1 MLISSLNDLWTNIL
15 MVSPNTTT
23 LFFMLA
29 CTCLPI
35 MHPTRLGHLTSEF
48 FAINFHRP
56 CQKKISPWPYDTLK
70 KHIDFKPLFSKIGK
84 MFSST
89 EKAETFVKEICERKG
104 TGSLGH
110 DINKLYTEIS
120 GEQAPPDL
128 FPILSDWAKENV
140 QNIKNI
146 SEFSASQISGFVIG
160 SQTAGRDINMIQGNY
175 YANPQKDEDWK
186 AAGVWLYL

>member
-1 MLISSLNDLWTNIL
+1 MKNIL
-15 MVSPNTTT
+15 KRIQINNME
-23 LFFMLA
+23 
-29 CTCLPI
+29 I
-35 MHPTRLGHLTSEF
+35 LTSLLQFWDSEH
-48 FAINFHRP
+48 AGIIS
-56 CQKKISPWPYDTLK
+56 KIVASASYDTLK

-84 MFSST
+84 MFSSP

-110 DINKLYTEIS
+110 DINTLYKEIS
-120 GEQAPPDL
+120 GEQPPSDL

-146 SEFSASQISGFVIG
+146 SEFSASQTSGFVIG

-175 YANPQKDEDWK
+175 YANQQKDE
-186 AAGVWLYL
+186 G